1 MSVSVVAWRPPPVDP
16 ALSGFRGL
24 QKPVVHSSAQCGEI
38 PVVPVQ
44 ERSTPPFEGFSERV
58 TDGSDD
64 DRTVAYGRWLKRL
77 RQNQS
82 DAEGEDASADQVAD
96 EEAR

>member
-1 MSVSVVAWRPPPVDP
+1 MLRYADFVACGNALFTP
-16 ALSGFRGL
+16 AHNAVKS
-24 QKPVVHSSAQCGEI
+24 

-82 DAEGEDASADQVAD
+82 DAEGEDASADQVPD

>member
-1 MSVSVVAWRPPPVDP
+1 MSGSGVASRPAPVD
-16 ALSGFRGL
+16 AAVCGFRGL
-24 QKPVVHSSAQCGEI
+24 RKCFVHSSAQCGEVS
-38 PVVPVQ
+38 VVPVQ

-96 EEAR
+96 DEAR

>member
-1 MSVSVVAWRPPPVDP
+1 M
-16 ALSGFRGL
+16 
-24 QKPVVHSSAQCGEI
+24 
-38 PVVPVQ
+38 Q

-82 DAEGEDASADQVAD
+82 DAAGEDASADHAPDD
-96 EEAR
+96 EGR

>member
-1 MSVSVVAWRPPPVDP
+1 MKD
-16 ALSGFRGL
+16 
-24 QKPVVHSSAQCGEI
+24 H
-38 PVVPVQ
+38 
-44 ERSTPPFEGFSERV
+44 STPPFEGFSERV

-82 DAEGEDASADQVAD
+82 DAEGEDASADHASD
-96 EEAR
+96 EDAR